1 METVKGSVTSK
12 GQVVIPVRFRRRLGI
27 REGTQVAFS
36 EENGRLIVQPITA
49 DFIRKLRGSLK
60 GEPSALDILM
70 KERKRERE
78 L

>member
-12 GQVVIPVRFRRRLGI
+12 GQVVIPVQFRRRLGI